1 MDRIVDPDSGR
12 MKIQLVTGTYVQAGG
27 IRSQEARMAPHKE
40 NKMKQCHVSK
50 KVKKQSTFSWIWEVI
65 VV

>member
-1 MDRIVDPDSGR
+1 MPSIADPDYEDSVGSLCPGR
-12 MKIQLVTGTYVQAGG
+12 
-27 IRSQEARMAPHKE
+27 IRCQEARMAPHKE

-50 KVKKQSTFSWIWEVI
+50 KVKKLNTGTLFWIWEVI